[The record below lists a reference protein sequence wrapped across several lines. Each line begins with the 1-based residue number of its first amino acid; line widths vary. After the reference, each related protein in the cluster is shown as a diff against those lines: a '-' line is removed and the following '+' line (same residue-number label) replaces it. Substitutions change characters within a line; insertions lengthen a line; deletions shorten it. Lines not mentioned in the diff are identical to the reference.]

1 MIDSTGV
8 PISPMSHKRV
18 GKATAML
25 LESALLAGTTS
36 QTRCW
41 EFWLLWPRSDKTVP
55 TQPARRGYGGASFTM
70 WVFSVEYNI
79 HT

>member
-1 MIDSTGV
+1 MIDSAGV
-8 PISPMSHKRV
+8 PISPMSHKTV

-25 LESALLAGTTS
+25 LESALLEGTTS

-41 EFWLLWPRSDKTVP
+41 GSLQLWPRSDKTVL
-55 TQPARRGYGGASFTM
+55 TQAARRGYGSASFTM